1 MKMYDVIVIGA
12 GPAGVTAAIRAGWE
26 GVSCALIEK
35 NGLPGGAITA
45 CGIPIPGVF
54 AVKGKQIIS
63 GIGWELVCRTLTEA
77 GSPLPDL
84 SCWHDTFWENQ
95 IEINPLIFAAV
106 CDDELL
112 KANVDIHYHTMLG
125 ALQDQGET
133 WLVTLC
139 GKEGLFQVR
148 SKIVIDCTGDANAV
162 SIAGYDTIIPEKC
175 QPGTYSVY
183 LDKVND
189 SVDPEVQ
196 KQRFD
201 EAMKNGE
208 IKPSDVGW
216 FAGYSTLFLRRRG
229 MNANHVCDINA
240 YSSEARTKAEIEGRA
255 AVMRAYHFYKNQE
268 EFRDLELH
276 LASLE
281 CGIRETRVIRGEH
294 IITDEEY
301 LSGKQFEDAV
311 CNAWYPIDI
320 HENDRINATRLGDN
334 VIPTV
339 PRRAL
344 IPVGSHRFAA
354 AGRIISSTHG
364 ANSGLRVQAVC
375 MATGEV
381 CGAMAGISVKTGVDM
396 RDVPLEQ
403 IRLC

>member
-1 MKMYDVIVIGA
+1 MKLYDVIVIGA
-12 GPAGVTAAIRAGWE
+12 GAAGVSAAIRAGRE

-35 NGLPGGAITA
+35 NGLPGGTITA
-45 CGIPIPGVF
+45 SGVSIPGVF
-54 AVKGKQIIS
+54 AVKGRQIIS
-63 GIGWELVCRTLTEA
+63 GIGWELICRTLTEA

-84 SCWHDTFWENQ
+84 SCWHDTFWKNQ
-95 IEINPLIFAAV
+95 ISINPVIFAAV
-106 CDDELL
+106 CDEELL

-125 ALQDQGET
+125 ALKDQGDN

-139 GKEGLFQVR
+139 GKEGLFDV
-148 SKIVIDCTGDANAV
+148 SAKIVIDCTGDANAV
-162 SIAGYDTIIPEKC
+162 SIAGYDTIVPEQC

-183 LDKVND
+183 LDNAKNPD
-189 SVDPEVQ
+189 DIEVQ
-196 KQRFD
+196 KQLFD
-201 EAMKNGE
+201 EAVKNGQ

-216 FAGYSTLFLRRRG
+216 FGCYSTLFLQRRG

-240 YSSEARTKAEIEGRA
+240 YSSENRTKAEIEGRA
-255 AVMRAYHFYKNQE
+255 AVMRAYRFYKKQE
-268 EFRDLELH
+268 EFRDLELRT
-276 LASLE
+276 ASLE
-281 CGIRETRVIRGEH
+281 CGIRESRVIRGEH

-311 CNAWYPIDI
+311 CNAWYPVDI
-320 HENDRINATRLGDN
+320 HENNRLVNTPLGDGI
-334 VIPTV
+334 IPTV

-344 IPVGSHRFAA
+344 IPAGSRRFAA

-364 ANSGLRVQAVC
+364 ANSGLRIQAVC

-381 CGAMAGISVKTGVDM
+381 CGAMAGIAVKTGVDM

-403 IRLC
+403 ICMC